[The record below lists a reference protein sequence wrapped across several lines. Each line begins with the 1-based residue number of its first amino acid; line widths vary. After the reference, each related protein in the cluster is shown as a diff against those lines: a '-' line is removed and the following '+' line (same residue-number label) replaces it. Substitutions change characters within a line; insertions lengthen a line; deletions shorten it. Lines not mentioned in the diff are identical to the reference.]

1 MPNCEGFCA
10 GEYAVGVDYASAGS
24 TDESVLSLVKFGE
37 QGEPDEVRAVLTWE
51 EAKLI
56 ARAVTESETTP

>member
-1 MPNCEGFCA
+1 MPNCEGFRA

-24 TDESVLSLVKFGE
+24 TDESVFSLVKFGE

-56 ARAVTESETTP
+56 ARAVTELETK